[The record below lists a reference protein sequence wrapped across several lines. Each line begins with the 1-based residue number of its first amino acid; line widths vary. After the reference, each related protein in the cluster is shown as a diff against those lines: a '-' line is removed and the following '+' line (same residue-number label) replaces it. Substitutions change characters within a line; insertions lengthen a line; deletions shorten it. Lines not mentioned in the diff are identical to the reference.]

1 MKQPPPLRYN
11 DKAMIISPSGN
22 IEGHIVQDAV
32 NVLEEWRLRPEI
44 SKNALSRAGRFSG
57 TIDQRLE
64 DLQYAFDNPEIKVVL
79 CSRGGYGAV
88 HLLDKINFTAI
99 KRSPKWV
106 VGYSDITALHAAL
119 QKHGIAS
126 IHGPMASHFSNE
138 GSEDISLRYLKSVL
152 ARQSINYNIPI
163 IQKTN
168 LTRLGLAEGRLFGGN
183 LSVLCGIL
191 GSKYFKVPRK
201 GILFIEDIGEIPY
214 KIDRMIYQL
223 KLSGVFN
230 KISGLIVGKFTDFEE
245 DLNMY
250 SPLYDSIFNAVS
262 EYNFPI
268 CFNFPVGHVKLN
280 FPLIMGEKAFLNV
293 EDYNISFKQSIRN

>member
-1 MKQPPPLRYN
+1 MKQPPSLRYN

-32 NVLEEWRLRPEI
+32 NVLEEWGLRPEI
-44 SKNALSRAGRFSG
+44 SKNALSRVGRFSG

-138 GSEDISLRYLKSVL
+138 GSEDISLRYLKSIL

-168 LTRLGLAEGRLFGGN
+168 LNRPGLAEGRLFGGN

-214 KIDRMIYQL
+214 KIDRMIHQL

-245 DLNMY
+245 DFNMY
-250 SPLYDSIFNAVS
+250 SPLYDSIFNAVR

-280 FPLIMGEKAFLNV
+280 FPLIMGEKASLNV
-293 EDYNISFKQSIRN
+293 ENYNISFKQSIRN

>member
-245 DLNMY
+245 DFNMY
-250 SPLYDSIFNAVS
+250 SPLYDSIFNAVR

-280 FPLIMGEKAFLNV
+280 FPLIMGEKASLNV
-293 EDYNISFKQSIRN
+293 ENYNISFKQSIRN